1 MKNFEFLTYITVEAE
16 SYDEAIDVFQFQL
29 KYGINK
35 DNVYVADIK
44 DLELSEW
51 RVLIAITKW
60 MHFWNPQMDKC
71 ISAQNVT
78 I

>member
-29 KYGINK
+29 KYGMNK

-51 RVLIAITKW
+51 KPYKK
-60 MHFWNPQMDKC
+60 N
-71 ISAQNVT
+71 
-78 I
+78 

>member
-1 MKNFEFLTYITVEAE
+1 MPVYEFNAFINVEAE
-16 SYDEAIDVFQFQL
+16 SYDEAIDTFQFQL

-35 DNVYVADIK
+35 NNVYVADIR

-51 RVLIAITKW
+51 
-60 MHFWNPQMDKC
+60 NQ
-71 ISAQNVT
+71 ISKK

>member
-1 MKNFEFLTYITVEAE
+1 MEHYEFNTFITVEAE

-44 DLELSEW
+44 QLTNNE
-51 RVLIAITKW
+51 
-60 MHFWNPQMDKC
+60 
-71 ISAQNVT
+71 SAEA
-78 I
+78 

>member
-1 MKNFEFLTYITVEAE
+1 MATFEFNTFINVEAD

-44 DLELSEW
+44 DLE
-51 RVLIAITKW
+51 
-60 MHFWNPQMDKC
+60 
-71 ISAQNVT
+71 
-78 I
+78 

>member
-16 SYDEAIDVFQFQL
+16 NYDEAIDVFQFQR

-44 DLELSEW
+44 DLELSE
-51 RVLIAITKW
+51 
-60 MHFWNPQMDKC
+60 
-71 ISAQNVT
+71 
-78 I
+78 

>member
-1 MKNFEFLTYITVEAE
+1 MPIFEFNTFVDVEAE

-44 DLELSEW
+44 ELTVYNSEG
-51 RVLIAITKW
+51 VE
-60 MHFWNPQMDKC
+60 
-71 ISAQNVT
+71 V
-78 I
+78 

>member
-1 MKNFEFLTYITVEAE
+1 MNNYEFNAFITVEAE

-44 DLELSEW
+44 QLTNNESVE
-51 RVLIAITKW
+51 V
-60 MHFWNPQMDKC
+60 
-71 ISAQNVT
+71 
-78 I
+78 